1 MHKVRS
7 PLLPACKNVNGGANI
22 IVNKDNVNVHECATP
37 FEATCQPTMCLES
50 ARAGAGETGS
60 SSNIV
65 DAAVRAALR
74 VNVPQGSALCADAF
88 DLMMAALPLPI
99 IHHSLRVYLLANW
112 LAGKEQSRWADSVS
126 LFVACI
132 CHDFG
137 ASRLHDGP
145 QRFEVEG
152 ADVAADLLRK
162 HHESEQDA
170 HEVWTAI
177 ALHTSP
183 GIAER
188 ITPLARLVRLGV
200 LIDFRPPTRQ
210 ELDAVSFAEGI
221 ESKLPRLDIEMIL
234 GDAVVEQAVRN
245 PKKAPAASWP
255 GILYKA
261 YLENPERRGVNP
273 AF

>member
-1 MHKVRS
+1 
-7 PLLPACKNVNGGANI
+7 
-22 IVNKDNVNVHECATP
+22 
-37 FEATCQPTMCLES
+37 MCLES

-60 SSNIV
+60 SSNTV
-65 DAAVRAALR
+65 DPAVRDALR
-74 VNVPQGSALCADAF
+74 VYVPRGSAMCADAF
-88 DLMMAALPLPI
+88 DLMMTALPLPI
-99 IHHSLRVYLLANW
+99 IHHSMRVFLFANW
-112 LAGKEQSRWADSVS
+112 LARKEQSWWADTDA

-137 ASRLHDGP
+137 ASHLHDGP

-162 HHESEQDA
+162 HHNSEQDA
-170 HEVWTAI
+170 HEVWTAV
-177 ALHTSP
+177 ALHTSA

-188 ITPLARLVRLGV
+188 IAPLSRLVRLGV

-210 ELDAVSFAEGI
+210 ELGAVSFAEEI

-234 GDAVVEQAVRN
+234 GDAVVAQAVRN
-245 PKKAPAASWP
+245 PKKAPPASWP

-261 YLENPERRGVNP
+261 YLEHPERGGVNP